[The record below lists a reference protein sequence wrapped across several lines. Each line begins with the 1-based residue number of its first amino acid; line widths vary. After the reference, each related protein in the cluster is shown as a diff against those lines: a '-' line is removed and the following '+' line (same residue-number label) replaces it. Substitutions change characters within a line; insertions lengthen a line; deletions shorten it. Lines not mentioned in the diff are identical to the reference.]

1 MARSGPIVLVED
13 DGEDVDILREALAEL
28 SVENEVRA
36 FTSCIECWD
45 YLQTTREMPLLI
57 LSDVNL
63 PALSGL
69 DFKRRIDNDPY
80 LRRKSIPFI
89 FYSTSVSQ
97 QTVNAAYTDMTV
109 QGFFQKANN
118 FSGIKDSLKRI
129 IEYWKDC
136 KHPNI
141 I

>member
-1 MARSGPIVLVED
+1 MAKSGPIVLIED
-13 DGEDVDILREALAEL
+13 DGEDEEIFKEALAEL
-28 SVENEVRA
+28 GIENEVRA

-45 YLQTTREMPLLI
+45 YLQTTHEMPLLI
-57 LSDVNL
+57 FSDVNL
-63 PALSGL
+63 PLLNGL
-69 DFKRRIDNDPY
+69 EFKRRIDNDPY

-97 QTVNAAYTDMTV
+97 EVVEAAYVEMTI
-109 QGFFQKANN
+109 QGFFQKAST
-118 FSGIKDSLKRI
+118 FAAVKESLKRI

-136 KHPNI
+136 RHPNI